1 MINNLETTFADLG
14 EPIGPGRH
22 RACEYMT
29 RTGASVPKCDN
40 PAGLT
45 VIAMLSTDRSDAAD
59 NGTGT
64 GLVPLMPT
72 LQWVHKAPLP
82 RPDPSFVTQLIANAE
97 HMPQTSRLRR
107 ASSEVALMAYGSKRP
122 LQSVSAR
129 TRQVA

>member
-1 MINNLETTFADLG
+1 M
-14 EPIGPGRH
+14 
-22 RACEYMT
+22 
-29 RTGASVPKCDN
+29 
-40 PAGLT
+40 
-45 VIAMLSTDRSDAAD
+45 IAMLSTDRSDAAD
-59 NGTGT
+59 NGTGMA
-64 GLVPLMPT
+64 LVPLMPT

-107 ASSEVALMAYGSKRP
+107 ASSEDALMAYCGKRP